1 MIILRDKKFTANLS
15 VLAFRDKLFSPGVG
29 GESFDSLRRLYEKN
43 VAANPEFANTSR
55 GRKLMDRIKYEQ
67 GYIKPTPNVPATIQ
81 KPITNVPTTIQKPIT
96 NVPATIQKPITNAP
110 TATQKLTPNVSSA
123 IKKSTSK
130 WRIPKIGTAKIG
142 TAGKILGSAAIIGS
156 GILAA
161 NALTNKE

>member
-1 MIILRDKKFTANLS
+1 MIILRNKRFTANLPAWA
-15 VLAFRDKLFSPGVG
+15 LRDKLFSPGVG

-43 VAANPEFANTSR
+43 VTANPEFANTSR

-81 KPITNVPTTIQKPIT
+81 KPISNVPTTIQKPIS
-96 NVPATIQKPITNAP
+96 NVPA
-110 TATQKLTPNVSSA
+110 ATQKLTPNVSSA
-123 IKKSTSK
+123 VQKSTSK
-130 WRIPKIGTAKIG
+130 WRIPKIG

>member
-15 VLAFRDKLFSPGVG
+15 VLALRDKLFSPGVG

-43 VAANPEFANTSR
+43 VAANPKFANTSR

-81 KPITNVPTTIQKPIT
+81 KPIS
-96 NVPATIQKPITNAP
+96 NVPA
-110 TATQKLTPNVSSA
+110 ATQKLTPNVSSA
-123 IKKSTSK
+123 VQKSTTK
-130 WRIPKIGTAKIG
+130 WRIPKIG